1 MQRSSRHQRR
11 SDTTAEV
18 DAVQY
23 DDGGSGL
30 LAACQDRFA
39 SSGYEIACD
48 ASHTVW
54 VRRADR
60 TRSVGLAA
68 WLLNRYS
75 MEELLDSVEARLGLT
90 AGAR

>member
-1 MQRSSRHQRR
+1 MHRSSKQFRH
-11 SDTTAEV
+11 SDTAEV

-30 LAACQDRFA
+30 FEACQDRFA
-39 SSGYEIACD
+39 SSGCEIACD
-48 ASHTVW
+48 ARHTVW
-54 VRRADR
+54 VKRADG

-68 WLLNRYS
+68 WLLNRHS
-75 MEELLDSVEARLGLT
+75 MDELLDDVEARLSLT